1 MAITT
6 THSRM
11 IGDLDAG
18 STYLSSSAI
27 GTAAPLDVGTAA
39 NNVVQLDGTAKLPAV
54 DGSQLTG
61 ISTGVF
67 SDVFSATN
75 SGNQSIPSGAS
86 TVVTFDTENV
96 DQGNNF
102 DLANNKFIAPSAG
115 TYMFYTSYA
124 VLHASG
130 TGTDQ
135 RLGMYHYN
143 SSDVQ
148 QDGATLSKTTVHEA
162 AQNGM
167 RCFFMAT
174 NDYVNVQLYQASGSA
189 KDLERCQFFG
199 WKLA

>member
-18 STYLSSSAI
+18 STYLQ
-27 GTAAPLDVGTAA
+27 GTIGTAA

-61 ISTGVF
+61 ISSGVF

-75 SGNQSIPSGAS
+75 STLQSIPSAAW
-86 TVVTFDTENV
+86 TVATFDTENV

-102 DLANNKFIAPSAG
+102 ASNKFTAPSAG
-115 TYMFYTSYA
+115 TYMFYTSYHA
-124 VLHASG
+124 LHASG
-130 TGTDQ
+130 SGTDQ
-135 RLGMYHYN
+135 RLALNHYN
-143 SSDVQ
+143 SSNVQ
-148 QDGATLSKTTVHEA
+148 QDGLTVSKTTVHEA

-167 RCFFMAT
+167 RCFFMAA

>member
-18 STYLSSSAI
+18 STYATTASL
-27 GTAAPLDVGTAA
+27 GTSAPLDVGTAA

-75 SGNQSIPSGAS
+75 STLQSIPSAAW
-86 TVVTFDTENV
+86 TVATFDTENV

-102 DLANNKFIAPSAG
+102 ASNKFTAPSAG
-115 TYMFYTSYA
+115 LYIFYASYA
-124 VLHASG
+124 VLHSSG

-135 RLGMYHYN
+135 RISFHHFN
-143 SSDVQ
+143 SSNVSQ
-148 QDGATLSKTTVHEA
+148 EQVSVSKTTVHEA

-167 RCFFMAT
+167 RVFNMSVG
-174 NDYVNVQLYQASGSA
+174 DYVNVQIYQDSGSA
-189 KDLERCQFFG
+189 RNLQGCQFFG
-199 WKLA
+199 WKIA

>member
-1 MAITT
+1 ML
-6 THSRM
+6 
-11 IGDLDAG
+11 GDLDAG
-18 STYLSSSAI
+18 STYATTASL

-75 SGNQSIPSGAS
+75 STLQSIPSAAW
-86 TVVTFDTENV
+86 TVATFDTENV

-102 DLANNKFIAPSAG
+102 ASDKFTAPSAG
-115 TYMFYTSYA
+115 TYMFYTSYHA
-124 VLHASG
+124 LHASG
-130 TGTDQ
+130 SGTDQ
-135 RLGMYHYN
+135 RLALNHYD

-148 QDGATLSKTTVHEA
+148 QDGLTVSKTTVHEP

-167 RCFFMAT
+167 RCFFMAA

>member
-18 STYLSSSAI
+18 STYATTASL

-39 NNVVQLDGTAKLPAV
+39 SNVVQLDGAAKLPAV

-75 SGNQSIPSGAS
+75 SGNQSIPSGAW

-102 DLANNKFIAPSAG
+102 ASNKFTAPSAG

-124 VLHASG
+124 ALHASG
-130 TGTDQ
+130 SGTDQ
-135 RLGMYHYN
+135 RLALNHYN

-148 QDGATLSKTTVHEA
+148 QDGLTVSKTTVHEA

-167 RCFFMAT
+167 RCFFMAA
-174 NDYVNVQLYQASGSA
+174 NDYVNVQLYQASGGA

-199 WKLA
+199 WKIA

>member
-18 STYLSSSAI
+18 STYATTASL
-27 GTAAPLDVGTAA
+27 GTAASLDVGTGA
-39 NNVVQLDGTAKLPAV
+39 NNVVQLNGSSQLPAV
-54 DGSQLTG
+54 DGSLLTG
-61 ISTGVF
+61 ISSGVF

-75 SGNQSIPSGAS
+75 SGLQSIPSGAW

-102 DLANNKFIAPSAG
+102 ASNKFTAPSAG
-115 TYMFYTSYA
+115 TYMFYTSYHA
-124 VLHASG
+124 LHASG
-130 TGTDQ
+130 SGTDQ
-135 RLGMYHYN
+135 RLALNHYN
-143 SSDVQ
+143 SSNVQ
-148 QDGATLSKTTVHEA
+148 QDGLTVSKTTVHEA

-167 RCFFMAT
+167 RCFFMAA
-174 NDYVNVQLYQASGSA
+174 NDYVNVQLYQASGGA

>member
-18 STYLSSSAI
+18 STYLQ
-27 GTAAPLDVGTAA
+27 GTIGTAA

-75 SGNQSIPSGAS
+75 SGLQSIPSAAW
-86 TVVTFDTENV
+86 TVATFDTENV

-102 DLANNKFIAPSAG
+102 ASNKFTAASAG
-115 TYMFYTSYA
+115 LYMFYASYA
-124 VLHASG
+124 VLHSSG

-135 RLGMYHYN
+135 RISFHRYN
-143 SSDVQ
+143 SSDVSQ
-148 QDGATLSKTTVHEA
+148 EQVSVSKTTVHEA

-167 RCFFMAT
+167 RVFNMSVG
-174 NDYVNVQLYQASGSA
+174 DYVNVQIYQQSGSA
-189 KDLERCQFFG
+189 LNLQGCQFFG